1 MDRPLLKEIT
11 LQDFRCFRAEQTARL
26 APLTLLVGENST
38 GKTSF
43 LAGVRAMLNIGHAI
57 SVPDFRAAPYDLGS
71 FSEIV
76 HNQGTRRHGSSFGI
90 GIQTLVDTHPPVTFD
105 AVFALGPGAAPSF
118 STVSWRTDDVW
129 IRYVRGSEVPRV
141 EFGTPNGSW
150 SRAISAEF
158 RSHIPSVIGGESIF
172 IGIMSAI
179 RGSGAAPVEDQR
191 SGGERNVPNEG
202 DIEQLMKLLLNPLF
216 RLTVFA
222 SAPIR
227 SSPLRTYDPIR
238 LSPDPEGTYVPSF
251 FASVHFRDPVL
262 WGQLKK
268 SMESFGRN
276 SGLFDEISVKQLG
289 KSEGGPFQLEVRK
302 YGKHRKGAKRNLID
316 VGYGV
321 SQIIPVLMEMF
332 RPGGAQLM
340 LFQQPEVHLH
350 PSAQAALGTLFCE
363 TATAGRQ
370 LIVETH
376 SDYIID
382 RILLDIRDK
391 HGRLQAEDVSILYF
405 EREDANVSI
414 YSLGIDPEGEV
425 LGPPTGYRSFFKGE
439 LNRMIDY

>member
-1 MDRPLLKEIT
+1 
-11 LQDFRCFRAEQTARL
+11 
-26 APLTLLVGENST
+26 
-38 GKTSF
+38 
-43 LAGVRAMLNIGHAI
+43 
-57 SVPDFRAAPYDLGS
+57 
-71 FSEIV
+71 
-76 HNQGTRRHGSSFGI
+76 
-90 GIQTLVDTHPPVTFD
+90 
-105 AVFALGPGAAPSF
+105 
-118 STVSWRTDDVW
+118 
-129 IRYVRGSEVPRV
+129 
-141 EFGTPNGSW
+141 
-150 SRAISAEF
+150 
-158 RSHIPSVIGGESIF
+158 
-172 IGIMSAI
+172 
-179 RGSGAAPVEDQR
+179 
-191 SGGERNVPNEG
+191 
-202 DIEQLMKLLLNPLF
+202 MKLLLNPLF

-251 FASVHFRDPVL
+251 FASVYFKDPVL

-289 KSEGGPFQLEVRK
+289 KSEGGPFQLKVRK

-363 TATAGRQ
+363 TAAAGRQ

-391 HGRLQAEDVSILYF
+391 CGRLQAEDVSILYF

-425 LGPPTGYRSFFKGE
+425 LGPTYGLQE
-439 LNRMIDY
+439 LFSRVN